1 MGFIEQ
7 FKGSIIDWTFYREVA
22 FQKTSKTIKYLLV
35 LFSILFIITGIK
47 SAIGLNSDL
56 QQFISDFKK
65 KVPDFKLADGEF
77 RFNAKQPY
85 YLEGENNSVLVV
97 DTTGATREDVLDKYS
112 DGVFITKTK
121 IYLKQQYQ
129 VRQINLKDYK
139 EITLTKDKVLAFL
152 PSLKWL
158 IIIIGIVGYIV
169 SLVGKLLSGVFLAM
183 IGMFVN
189 NAQKG
194 PLQFGQ
200 AWNVGIY
207 ALTLP
212 LLLEALVKLVYP
224 QFPYFFLIYYAIAI
238 FYVVKAVHWI
248 INDTEIKV
256 E

>member
-7 FKGSIIDWTFYREVA
+7 FKGSITDWTFYREVA
-22 FQKTSKTIKYLLV
+22 FQKTLKTIKYLLV

-139 EITLTKDKVLAFL
+139 EITLTKDKVLAFCL
-152 PSLKWL
+152 P
-158 IIIIGIVGYIV
+158 
-169 SLVGKLLSGVFLAM
+169 
-183 IGMFVN
+183 
-189 NAQKG
+189 
-194 PLQFGQ
+194 
-200 AWNVGIY
+200 
-207 ALTLP
+207 
-212 LLLEALVKLVYP
+212 
-224 QFPYFFLIYYAIAI
+224 
-238 FYVVKAVHWI
+238 
-248 INDTEIKV
+248 
-256 E
+256 